1 MNIIDIELEN
11 WSIFVLK
18 FNWIAVVITLI
29 LICGISFLIK
39 RCLNYANQ
47 KSVTVDEVNLGIGNS
62 SVKLSYNKKDQEIAY
77 KIWVE
82 LSTREIGLRFD
93 KENDVIKEVYD
104 SWYKF
109 FGTTRE
115 LLKDIPV
122 NRIPYSGNLI
132 ELTEKVLNIGL
143 RPHLTRWQAKFRKWY
158 EEELKNNSGTP
169 QEIQKKY
176 PEYATLI
183 EDLRETNE
191 RMIEYKKLMKR
202 IAFGEECNDE
212 H

>member
-1 MNIIDIELEN
+1 MNIIDIKLEN

-18 FNWIAVVITLI
+18 VNWIAVVITLI
-29 LICGISFLIK
+29 LLWGISFLMK
-39 RCLNYANQ
+39 KCLNYANQ

-82 LSTREIGLRFD
+82 LSTRKIGLQFD

-115 LLKDIPV
+115 LLKDIPA

-143 RPHLTRWQAKFRKWY
+143 RPHLTRWQAKYRKWY
-158 EEELKNNSGTP
+158 EEELKNNSATP
-169 QEIQKKY
+169 QEIQKGY

-183 EDLRETNE
+183 EDLLETNE

-202 IAFGEECNDE
+202 IAFDGECNDE
-212 H
+212 Y